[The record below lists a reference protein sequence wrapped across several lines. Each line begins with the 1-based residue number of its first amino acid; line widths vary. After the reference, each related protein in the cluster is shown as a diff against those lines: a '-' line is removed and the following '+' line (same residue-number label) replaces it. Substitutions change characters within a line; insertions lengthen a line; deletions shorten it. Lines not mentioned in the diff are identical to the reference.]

1 MAAFSKKFEVED
13 KYRTRKNAFGPLAVS
28 LRERGFSEK
37 RLVQTDHH
45 IRPLEKGRNRRVRK
59 QQSESTVVYFLTD
72 KRRVEGSDN
81 TRHEDERNIS
91 VHSFAAY
98 TRLTLQN
105 SGVRSIVYKKRIQF
119 DGTFQG
125 RNVSVCLDDV
135 TAEDGFR
142 IGFFVEFECLVED
155 SADIEAT
162 RQLLSKLATSL
173 LPGKRPRREVRS
185 YRRLARI
192 AARKIHK
199 LRQSAA

>member
-1 MAAFSKKFEVED
+1 MATSSKKFEVED
-13 KYRTRKNAFGPLAVS
+13 KYRSRKNAFVPLADR

-59 QQSESTVVYFLTD
+59 QQSDSTVVYFLTD

-91 VHSFAAY
+91 VYSFAAY
-98 TRLTLQN
+98 TRLTLKN
-105 SGVRSIVYKKRIQF
+105 FGVRSIVYKKRIQF
-119 DGTFQG
+119 DGTFHG
-125 RNVSVCLDDV
+125 RSVSVCLDDV

-142 IGFFVEFECLVED
+142 IGYFVEFECLVED

-162 RQLLSKLATSL
+162 KQLLNKLARSL
-173 LPGKRPRREVRS
+173 LPGTKPRRELRS

-192 AARKIHK
+192 AARKIHR
-199 LRQSAA
+199 LRQRAA